1 MKRFNKFL
9 ALFLAVVM
17 TVGLLP
23 AAVSAATDPNVIYEE
38 NFESFTATST
48 LQVSTSVKAWRAI
61 QYSPYNHLDAAAT
74 GAYTFLTEESNTYI
88 RLNAIA
94 SSANQANSFTVGSV
108 LFGLRR
114 TDATYPI
121 AVGDTYKVTARV
133 KANKAGSNVKFFAT
147 TSPWNNS
154 FNLNE
159 TQTGVVGT
167 DWTEVS
173 YTFTVPTDVFDTMQI
188 RVGLDSYT
196 SDSGAFL
203 MVDDIRISKVVPYE
217 YEDMETELAA
227 GEAKLQADV
236 DGTGEN
242 LILKS
247 GMTLD
252 LNGKTLTVDSLSAL
266 GGAKVK
272 DTVGGGKV
280 VVAEGNL
287 ALQADNGYLPI
298 KVDGGYAFSD
308 VEKFNHEFRDAATG
322 TLMYAARPSLGAADN
337 AAYLAD
343 GAANNGLSILV
354 RLTWTN
360 SSGTT
365 TTMDVPCSEDD
376 IKTVYAADSTDAFVL
391 TVTGVDGVNNLE
403 VATVVCSDTG
413 VVVVGDALSY
423 SAQ

>member
-23 AAVSAATDPNVIYEE
+23 AAVSAATDPNVIWK
-38 NFESFTATST
+38 NDFESITTELGNFWSPQGWEVPYFHLNNQNQGDDTSDIYTDTDGNKCIKLKATPETATWQTEYAYAIGLVAVGIRPAYFTA
-48 LQVSTSVKAWRAI
+48 
-61 QYSPYNHLDAAAT
+61 N
-74 GAYTFLTEESNTYI
+74 TE
-88 RLNAIA
+88 
-94 SSANQANSFTVGSV
+94 
-108 LFGLRR
+108 
-114 TDATYPI
+114 
-121 AVGDTYKVTARV
+121 YKVSARV
-133 KANKAGSNVKFFAT
+133 KADAANRNTVIDVYDTAASHILNYT
-147 TSPWNNS
+147 T
-154 FNLNE
+154 
-159 TQTGVVGT
+159 TVQTVGT
-167 DWTEVS
+167 EWTVVE
-173 YTFTVPTDVFDTMQI
+173 YTFTTPADISSLGTVRFRI
-188 RVGLDSYT
+188 GYT
-196 SDSGAFL
+196 GFYTNDANAYL
-203 MVDDIRISKVVPYE
+203 MVDDFCVSKVPAYNYE
-217 YEDMETELAA
+217 TMETELAA
-227 GEAKLQADV
+227 GEAKLLANV
-236 DGTGEN
+236 DGAGKD

-247 GMTLD
+247 GKTLD

-280 VVAEGNL
+280 VVADGNL

-298 KVDGGYAFSD
+298 KIDGGYAFSN

-337 AAYLAD
+337 TAYLSD
-343 GAANNGLSILV
+343 GAANNGLSIMI

>member
-61 QYSPYNHLDAAAT
+61 QYSPYNHLDPTAT

-108 LFGLRR
+108 LFGLRK

-147 TSPWNNS
+147 TSPWNSS

-203 MVDDIRISKVVPYE
+203 MVDDICISKVVPYE

-227 GEAKLQADV
+227 GKATLRADV
-236 DGTGEN
+236 DGAGN
-242 LILKS
+242 DLILKS

-280 VVAEGNL
+280 VVADGNL

-298 KVDGGYAFSD
+298 KVDGGYAFCDVNLEQDALDNSVSD
-308 VEKFNHEFRDAATG
+308 ALTYETKPSFGNYATY
-322 TLMYAARPSLGAADN
+322 LSDGAAD
-337 AAYLAD
+337 
-343 GAANNGLSILV
+343 NGLSILV

-360 SSGTT
+360 GAGTT
-365 TTMDVPCSEDD
+365 TTMDIPCSQADIMSVYTEGKNFEMTVSGVED
-376 IKTVYAADSTDAFVL
+376 VTD
-391 TVTGVDGVNNLE
+391 LE
-403 VATVVCSDTG
+403 VSTVVCSDLG
-413 VVVVGDALSY
+413 VVLE
-423 SAQ
+423 SAPVAYVAP